1 MQWFGRLLMTKNL
14 GNKFYALFAVVM
26 LLAATATVSSAA
38 EPDWKRE
45 WERTLAAAKKEGQ
58 VNIYIYRYERLL
70 QDFKK
75 EYPGINVVSVTGRG
89 TELTARLMAERRAGK
104 YIADVYSG
112 GTNGNYN
119 TLYKGKVL
127 DPVKPALI
135 LPEVVDLSKWYGKE
149 HRYAD
154 PEGQYI
160 FAYLANPS
168 GAQLAFNSN
177 LVNPKEFKSYWDA
190 TNPKWKGKIVSL
202 DPRDT
207 GLGATMQFFYYNPE
221 IGPEF
226 MKKFFGA
233 MDIQYAK
240 NFRQMTDWLAQGKYA
255 ICMGCKDSLRAKGQG
270 LPVDDF
276 DTNKWKEGSSFSS
289 GGGSLSMLNQAPHP
303 NAAKVFINWFLSRK
317 GQIALQKLGDP
328 DDPPNSRRID
338 IPKDDVPM
346 EARLQPGVK
355 YFDVVKPEYGDMK
368 SIFDL
373 AKEIMAANEAK
384 K

>member
-1 MQWFGRLLMTKNL
+1 MTKNL
-14 GNKFYALFAVVM
+14 GNKFHVLFAVVM
-26 LLAATATVSSAA
+26 LFAATATGSGAA
-38 EPDWKRE
+38 EPDWKKE
-45 WERTLAAAKKEGQ
+45 WERILTAAKKEGQ

-75 EYPGINVVSVTGRG
+75 DYPGINVVSVTGRG

-127 DPVKPALI
+127 DPVKQALI
-135 LPEVVDLSKWYGKE
+135 LPEVTDPSKWYGKE

-221 IGPEF
+221 IGSEF
-226 MKKFFGA
+226 MKKFFGG

-240 NFRQMTDWLAQGKYA
+240 NFRQMTDWLAQGRYA

-289 GGGSLSMLNQAPHP
+289 GGGSLSMPSQAPHP

>member
-1 MQWFGRLLMTKNL
+1 MPSISGSRLL
-14 GNKFYALFAVVM
+14 
-26 LLAATATVSSAA
+26 ATVVVTLLFLGLA
-38 EPDWKRE
+38 EQGDAQSNWQKE
-45 WERTLAAAKKEGQ
+45 WEKTLAEAKKEGQ

-226 MKKFFGA
+226 MKKFFGG

-240 NFRQMTDWLAQGKYA
+240 NFRQMTDWLAQGRYA